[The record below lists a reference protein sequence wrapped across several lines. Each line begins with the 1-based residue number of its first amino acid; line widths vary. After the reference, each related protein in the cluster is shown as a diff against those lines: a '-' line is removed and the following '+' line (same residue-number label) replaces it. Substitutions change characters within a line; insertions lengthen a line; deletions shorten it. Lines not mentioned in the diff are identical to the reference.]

1 MLNVVILFIFAA
13 VLGAALRDSL
23 WSNTIRF
30 FNVLFGALAASTLG
44 PSIAAMLRGI
54 APSRAFFFYFLAMWL
69 VFWVVCGLLQVT
81 TNKLS
86 RVKVKFD
93 PKVDLYGGYA
103 AAFLMA
109 CVFTSFTMFTLHQAP
124 LAKSFMFKSFNSS
137 ERMILGTAPD
147 RQWYTFYAYVGG
159 GAMGGS
165 QEAKD
170 FEAYRRGC
178 DSFRG
183 AVEDNVKK
191 TGTTGI
197 ANTASFK

>member
-13 VLGAALRDSL
+13 VLGVALRDSL

-93 PKVDLYGGYA
+93 PIVDLYGGYA

-124 LAKSFMFKSFNSS
+124 LAKS
-137 ERMILGTAPD
+137 
-147 RQWYTFYAYVGG
+147 WYTFYAYVGG